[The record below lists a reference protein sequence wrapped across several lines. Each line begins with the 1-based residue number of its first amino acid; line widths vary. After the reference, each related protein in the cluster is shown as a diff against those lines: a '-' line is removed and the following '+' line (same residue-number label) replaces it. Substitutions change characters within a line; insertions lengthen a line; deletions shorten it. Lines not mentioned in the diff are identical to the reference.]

1 MLVGIASDFANGA
14 GEAKTDA
21 HLRLC
26 TYPHDMIKFF
36 ASSANS
42 HLDAL
47 RDLYQKGLS
56 LRDISL
62 ETGLPVSTIRDVLVL
77 SKVPLRTNKKTTDAD
92 PEKPGRAFRGA
103 IPFGQNV
110 LDRKLVVDAKEV
122 KVFRKILAYNQKKM
136 SFNAIA
142 KQLNMDRIPSKLG
155 RKWSDKMVAAIIRR
169 TKLA

>member
-1 MLVGIASDFANGA
+1 MAQV
-14 GEAKTDA
+14 EQRQT
-21 HLRLC
+21 HTLRLC

-36 ASSANS
+36 ASPANS

-47 RDLYQKGLS
+47 RGLYQKGLP

-77 SKVPLRTNKKTTDAD
+77 GKVPLRTNQKTTDAD
-92 PEKPGRAFRGA
+92 PKKPGRAFRGA

-110 LDRKLVVDAKEV
+110 LDGKLVVDAKEV
-122 KVFRKILAYNQKKM
+122 KVVRKILAYNQKKM